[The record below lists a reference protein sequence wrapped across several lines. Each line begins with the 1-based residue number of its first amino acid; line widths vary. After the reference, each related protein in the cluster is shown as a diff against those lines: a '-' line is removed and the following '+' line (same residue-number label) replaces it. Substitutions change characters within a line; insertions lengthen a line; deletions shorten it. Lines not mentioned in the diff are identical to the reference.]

1 MQEDFAAHITELRRF
16 GHELRTPLTLIQGY
30 ADLLKDDELTPDQ
43 RRTAGVLMLERCAE
57 INRLITTFLDE
68 ASIQERLAIE
78 IETGDL
84 QAAR

>member
-43 RRTAGVLMLERCAE
+43 RRTAWVLMLERCAE
-57 INRLITTFLDE
+57 
-68 ASIQERLAIE
+68 
-78 IETGDL
+78 
-84 QAAR
+84 